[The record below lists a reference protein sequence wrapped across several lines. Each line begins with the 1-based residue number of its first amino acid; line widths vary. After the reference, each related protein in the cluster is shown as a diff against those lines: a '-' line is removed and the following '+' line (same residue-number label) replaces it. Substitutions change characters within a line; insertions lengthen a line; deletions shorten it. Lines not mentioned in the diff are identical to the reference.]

1 MPTKIE
7 KDAITGTETT
17 GHEWDGIKELN
28 TPLPKWWLYTFYATI
43 VFAIIYMILYPAIPL
58 GGGDYTKGVLGF
70 SQRAVLE
77 TEMSELRN
85 ERAVYMDRFVAA
97 SMEEI
102 IEDTELLNYAL
113 AGGRVSFADNCV
125 PCHGAGGAGG
135 PGFPSLADD
144 GWLWGG
150 TLADIY
156 LTLQNG
162 VRWTDNEGTRDSQ
175 MPAFAVD
182 EILDDGQINDVTE
195 YVLSLSN
202 SAGDASA
209 AERGAPIFAENCAA
223 CHGETGEGMRELGAP
238 KLNDAIWL
246 FGGDKETIIETIAKS
261 RGGVMPAWGGRLD
274 DATLKQ
280 LTIYVHSLG
289 GGE

>member
-43 VFAIIYMILYPAIPL
+43 VFAVIYVILYPAIPL
-58 GGGDYTKGVLGF
+58 GGGKYTKGVLGF
-70 SQRAVLE
+70 SQRAVLD
-77 TEMSELRN
+77 TEMAELRS

-102 IEDTELLNYAL
+102 IEDAELQNYAL
-113 AGGRVSFADNCV
+113 AGGRVAFADNCV

-135 PGFPSLADD
+135 PGYPTLADD
-144 GWLWGG
+144 DWLWGG
-150 TLADIY
+150 SLADIY
-156 LTLQNG
+156 MTLQNG
-162 VRWTDNEGTRDSQ
+162 VRWADNEDTRQSQ

-182 EILDDGQINDVTE
+182 AILDAEQINDVAE

-202 SAGDASA
+202 SASDAPA
-209 AERGAPIFAENCAA
+209 AERGASVFVENCAV
-223 CHGETGEGMRELGAP
+223 CHGESGEGTRELGAP
-238 KLNDAIWL
+238 KLNDSIWL
-246 FGGDKETIIETIAKS
+246 FGGDKETIVETISKS

>member
-7 KDAITGTETT
+7 KDAITGTKTT
-17 GHEWDGIKELN
+17 GHEWDGIKELD

-43 VFAIIYMILYPAIPL
+43 IFAVIYVILYPAIPL
-58 GGGDYTKGVLGF
+58 GGGDYTKGVLGY

-77 TEMSELRN
+77 TEMAGVHS
-85 ERAVYMDRFVAA
+85 ERAVYMDQFVAA

-102 IEDTELLNYAL
+102 IEDPELLNYAL
-113 AGGRVSFADNCV
+113 AGGRVAFADNCV

-135 PGFPSLADD
+135 PGYPSLADD
-144 GWLWGG
+144 DWLWGG
-150 TLADIY
+150 SLADIY

-162 VRWTDNEGTRDSQ
+162 VRWADNEDTRESQ
-175 MPAFAVD
+175 MPAFMVD
-182 EILDDGQINDVTE
+182 EILDAEQINDVAE
-195 YVLSLSN
+195 YVLSFSN
-202 SAGDASA
+202 SASDAPA
-209 AERGAPIFAENCAA
+209 AERGAAVFVENCAV
-223 CHGETGEGMRELGAP
+223 CHGESGEGMRELGAP

-246 FGGDKETIIETIAKS
+246 FGGDKEALVETISKS

-274 DATLKQ
+274 DTTLKQ
-280 LTIYVHSLG
+280 MTIYIHSLG